1 MISSIFHTGRLL
13 AAWLSCYLFLCI
25 LINEAIFEP
34 LDRDPGGY
42 FAVVALLLGIWVLSG
57 VFSHIRRVRLVA
69 GAVNGGTLSNRQR
82 RQIEIPFEAGEAF
95 DLIDA
100 AIRELPG
107 AEIVESARDSLQ
119 VRAKVARIDPY
130 GGNSANGRGHDGS
143 RVSSWALD
151 HFGARRNQIL
161 ATVTPN
167 GDDAGSVT
175 LICEPEGA
183 AWTDLFL
190 VDHGTNLEN
199 AEAIGRAITRRVAE
213 RRRGE
218 AAKVRQTA
226 TEKELTV
233 AKLNLLHAQVEP
245 HFLYNTLA
253 SAQVLT
259 RSDPARAD
267 AMLGN
272 LIQYLRHSLPRTE
285 DAPSTLGE
293 ELERARAYLDILA
306 IRMGPR
312 LALQVDVPDEL
323 QRLVFPPMMLQTLV
337 ENAIKHGLE
346 PKPGGGT
353 VWILARAVGGEQ
365 AQAVAVT
372 VADDGRGFSSEGA
385 GTGIGLSNVR
395 ERLRLAYGNG
405 ASFAIVANFPSGVA
419 ATITVPLA
427 LQGSGGR
434 HAA

>member
-1 MISSIFHTGRLL
+1 MISSIFHVVRIV
-13 AAWLSCYLFLCI
+13 AAWLCCYLFVSASIVEFGHDYL
-25 LINEAIFEP
+25 E
-34 LDRDPGGY
+34 RDIGD
-42 FAVVALLLGIWVLSG
+42 FFVVLGLFLGLWVLSG
-57 VFSHIRRVRLVA
+57 VFSHMRRVRLIA
-69 GAVNGGTLSNRQR
+69 GALNSSTLSNRQR
-82 RQIEIPFEAGEAF
+82 RQIEIPFEAGAAF

-107 AEIVESARDSLQ
+107 ADIVESARDSLQ

-130 GGNSANGRGHDGS
+130 GGSGRAANWS
-143 RVSSWALD
+143 LD
-151 HFGARRNQIL
+151 HFGSRRNQIL

-167 GDDAGSVT
+167 GDAAGTVI
-175 LICEPEGA
+175 LICEPENA

-199 AEAIGRAITRRVAE
+199 AEAIVRAITRRIAE

-218 AAKVRQTA
+218 QAIVAQTA

-259 RSDPARAD
+259 RTDPARAD
-267 AMLGN
+267 EMLGN

-285 DAPSTLGE
+285 DAPSTIGE
-293 ELERARAYLDILA
+293 ELERARAYLDILK

-312 LALQVDVPDEL
+312 LQLQVDVPDAL
-323 QRLVFPPMMLQTLV
+323 RGVLFPTMMLQTLV

-353 VWILARAVGGEQ
+353 VWILARQVDN
-365 AQAVAVT
+365 AVAVT
-372 VADDGRGFSSEGA
+372 VADDGRGFTAEGG
-385 GTGIGLSNVR
+385 GTGVGLRNVR
-395 ERLRLAYGNG
+395 ERLRLAYGSA
-405 ASFAIVANFPSGVA
+405 ASFSIVANFPSGVA
-419 ATITVPLA
+419 ATITVPNA
-427 LQGSGGR
+427 VNSTQ
-434 HAA
+434 HAVGVHHA